1 MSQSCRACSSLDLIE
16 IINLGKQPIAHRLV
30 SSPQDSEFTHPL
42 VLHYCQNCGLVQI
55 CNPIDPSLLYLDYN
69 YCFSAWKPQPH
80 IIDEI
85 ETILTH
91 VQTASVFEVGCN
103 DGTFL
108 EALKQ
113 KGVSLGVGVEPNP
126 YASEL
131 ARNRGFH
138 VFSEM
143 LSPDLCKEVVEK
155 FGKFD
160 TVVARQVL
168 EHLQDI
174 ESFFACANILLN
186 ESGFLF
192 IDVPDFEVSLSMG
205 DCSTIWEEH
214 INYFTQS
221 VLASLLERFGYQSIS
236 IRHYNFS
243 GGTVAILA
251 QQKSLID
258 ETDRSMVN
266 CLEIP
271 AREYSEKVGNYGE
284 LLRTTLSQYRS
295 RGFKIVLYGVGC
307 RACTVVNGL
316 GLGQHIDFAIDDQ
329 QERQHKYMPGS
340 KLSILP
346 TQVLSNY
353 AEDGDR
359 ILCLLAVNQENET
372 AVREKLRDII
382 TAKIEFAS
390 LLSPTNIVSEL
401 KRLNH

>member
-1 MSQSCRACSSLDLIE
+1 
-16 IINLGKQPIAHRLV
+16 
-30 SSPQDSEFTHPL
+30 
-42 VLHYCQNCGLVQI
+42 
-55 CNPIDPSLLYLDYN
+55 
-69 YCFSAWKPQPH
+69 
-80 IIDEI
+80 
-85 ETILTH
+85 
-91 VQTASVFEVGCN
+91 
-103 DGTFL
+103 
-108 EALKQ
+108 
-113 KGVSLGVGVEPNP
+113 
-126 YASEL
+126 
-131 ARNRGFH
+131 
-138 VFSEM
+138 
-143 LSPDLCKEVVEK
+143 
-155 FGKFD
+155 
-160 TVVARQVL
+160 
-168 EHLQDI
+168 
-174 ESFFACANILLN
+174 
-186 ESGFLF
+186 
-192 IDVPDFEVSLSMG
+192 
-205 DCSTIWEEH
+205 
-214 INYFTQS
+214 
-221 VLASLLERFGYQSIS
+221 
-236 IRHYNFS
+236 
-243 GGTVAILA
+243 
-251 QQKSLID
+251 
-258 ETDRSMVN
+258 VN